1 MENKFT
7 LELLLMK
14 YLYHETSSYEND
26 VVEDAL
32 STNWE
37 LHELCDDLETGYRAL
52 PKVKFAPKKSTL
64 QHILNYSAKQSAI
77 EPYV

>member
-14 YLYHETSSYEND
+14 YLYHETSLHEND
-26 VVEDAL
+26 VVEEAL
-32 STNWE
+32 SNNWK
-37 LHELCDDLETGYRAL
+37 LQELCDELEAGYRTL
-52 PKVKFAPKKSTL
+52 PKVKFAPKRSTI
-64 QHILNYSAKQSAI
+64 QRILNYSAKQSAI